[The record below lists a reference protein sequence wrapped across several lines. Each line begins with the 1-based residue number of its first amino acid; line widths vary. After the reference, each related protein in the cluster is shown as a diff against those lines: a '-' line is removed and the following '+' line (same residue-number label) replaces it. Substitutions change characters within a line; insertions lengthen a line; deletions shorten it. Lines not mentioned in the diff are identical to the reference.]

1 MSTQQPKG
9 AVKISRR
16 VKRERDGSI
25 NRVLKSI
32 ILSEWE
38 NGETAA
44 DLSRRHGVTT
54 RTIYRWKE
62 AEGWD
67 RSNSGP
73 DHLLEYARAEIAKK
87 TEQCRME
94 VHLAIE
100 DVITRQKATSA
111 ILFQMLEQ
119 TLAKASAYP
128 ESKPAKQ
135 LHTIKIATEIA
146 RNIQLMERKVW
157 NLDNETQ
164 KKSKTEIFDILNE
177 TTEVVALQNSDD
189 SE

>member
-1 MSTQQPKG
+1 MSTHHPKG
-9 AVKISRR
+9 AVRIARR
-16 VKRERDGSI
+16 VKREKDGSI

-32 ILSEWE
+32 IRSEWE
-38 NGETAA
+38 NGETSA
-44 DLSRRHGVTT
+44 DLAKRHGVTT
-54 RTIYRWKE
+54 RTIYRWKQ

-73 DHLLEYARAEIAKK
+73 DHLLDYARAEIAKK

-100 DVITRQKATSA
+100 DVINRQKATSA
-111 ILFQMLEQ
+111 ILSQMLEE

-157 NLDNETQ
+157 GLDGEV
-164 KKSKTEIFDILNE
+164 KKKNKTEIFDIISE
-177 TTEVVALQNSDD
+177 ATEVVALQNPED